1 MAFTCGFFNS
11 IEHDRVYASEDF
23 GQMFDGLITDG
34 VYPSIGHCFA
44 VVPGS
49 GLNVKVRSGR
59 AWFNRTWSY
68 NSTDYTLS
76 LGTSDY
82 LLPRIDAIVL
92 EVDLRVETRYN
103 CLRVIPGAAE
113 TNPKRPTLNKGNGVY
128 QYPLAFVTIRANATD
143 IKGADIANAV
153 GNITPFTAGILKSVS
168 IEELW
173 AQWDD
178 EFYTWLRKLKTSL
191 EGNVALEHQRLIE
204 LLQDDKL
211 DKSALATQAEAQA
224 GTANNK
230 WMSPLR
236 VQEHFNSKQAT
247 NGEVA
252 NLSNVNKY
260 ITPSQIANIPAT
272 AFLGILGSN
281 IRTIFLSSGSSWTPP
296 SQVVGK
302 MIYVT
307 IIGAGGGGG
316 GGQSCTDKE
325 PNDVPAHYVY
335 HAGDGGGGGG
345 AGQTVICAF
354 LIKDTSAISYTIG
367 RGGGAG
373 GGGVYQEPSGNPQG
387 GAHAANGENT
397 IFNGITATGGEG
409 GKGGGR
415 NDYTYHL
422 GRSGG
427 AFGINGRG
435 SQPYKNGVI
444 ALYDSSGYG
453 ELAEYIIRGM
463 HAWSNNATQEGAIFR
478 RTSGGVANLGGSMA
492 SYGEGGS
499 NTSPVS
505 SSDRYGFGG
514 GGGGS
519 AYQKGG
525 DGGVC
530 GSYSAL
536 NGENGEAG
544 AFGSG
549 GGGGGGGCSVNNLV
563 GNGGK
568 GGPGGSGLIII
579 QYQG

>member
-1 MAFTCGFFNS
+1 MSFTCGFFNS

-23 GQMFDGLITDG
+23 GQMFDGVITDG
-34 VYPSIGHCFA
+34 IYASVGHCFA
-44 VVPGS
+44 VVPGT
-49 GLNVKVRSGR
+49 GLGVKVRSGR

-68 NSTDYTLS
+68 NSADYSLS

-103 CLRVIPGAAE
+103 SLRVIPGAAE
-113 TNPKRPTLNKGNGVY
+113 INPKRPTLNQGNGVY
-128 QYPLAFVTIRANATD
+128 QYPLAFVTVRANATE

-153 GNITPFTAGILKSVS
+153 GNITPFSTAMLKSVS

-173 AQWDD
+173 TQWDD

-211 DKSALATQAEAQA
+211 DKSALASQAEAQA
-224 GTANNK
+224 GTVNNK

-236 VQEHFNSKQAT
+236 VQEHFYSRRAT
-247 NGEVA
+247 DAEVA
-252 NLSNVNKY
+252 SLASVNKY
-260 ITPSQIANIPAT
+260 ITPRQIENIPAT
-272 AFLGILGSN
+272 AFLNIIGSN
-281 IRTIFLSSGSSWTPP
+281 LKTIFLSSGTSWTPP

-316 GGQSCTDKE
+316 GGQSCVDKMAGE
-325 PNDVPAHYVY
+325 APAHYVY
-335 HAGDGGGGGG
+335 HGGSGGGGGG
-345 AGQTVICAF
+345 AGQTVVCAF

-367 RGGGAG
+367 KGGSAG
-373 GGGVYQEPSGNPQG
+373 GGGTYQEPSGNPQA
-387 GAHAANGENT
+387 GAHALNGGAT
-397 IFNGITATGGEG
+397 TFNGISAAGGEG

-415 NDYTYHL
+415 EAYGYYL
-422 GRSGG
+422 RRSGG
-427 AFGINGRG
+427 ALGASGRG
-435 SQPYKNGVI
+435 SVPYKDGVI
-444 ALYDSSGYG
+444 ILYDSSGYG
-453 ELAEYIIRGM
+453 ELTDYIIRVM
-463 HAWSNNATQEGAIFR
+463 VSRSNNDQDPAIDRR
-478 RTSGGVANLGGSMA
+478 RTGGVANLGGSMA
-492 SYGEGGS
+492 SYGEEGI
-499 NTSPVS
+499 NTVTNTDSYS
-505 SSDRYGFGG
+505 FGG

-530 GSYSAL
+530 GSYGSL
-536 NGENGEAG
+536 DGEKGEAG

-549 GGGGGGGCSVNNLV
+549 GGGGGGGCSVNSEAGKG
-563 GNGGK
+563 GNGGA
-568 GGPGGSGLIII
+568 GGSGLIII